1 MTRIVTALASFSD
14 VSGSHSDQ
22 CQIYPVLV
30 TIRDDDVQN
39 SNSHGMMTPLSL
51 LLSSNW
57 VGQTA
62 RRASTFEAL
71 EPLLDPHFF

>member
-39 SNSHGMMTPLSL
+39 SNSHGMMTPLSPSL
-51 LLSSNW
+51 LQLGW
-57 VGQTA
+57 QTA